1 MLLQIG
7 SGRFSLRLDDL
18 AQILVEPDEY
28 LEQPVAEV
36 A

>member
-7 SGRFSLRLDDL
+7 AGRFSLRLDDL
-18 AQILVEPDEY
+18 AQILVEPDES
-28 LEQPVAEV
+28 EEHPVAEV